1 MLRMNA
7 TPSLDDL
14 SALYLLRCEVEGK
27 SAQTVRA
34 YRETLGRFRRV
45 VTVDDAAAVTP
56 GDVYRYLGGFSHLS
70 LETRHR
76 YFREVRC
83 FFNWLVDGR
92 YLHDNPFRGIKN
104 VRLPQR
110 IVEPFSPADIAQL
123 MAACDSATA
132 LGLRDRAMVLCLLD
146 TGLRC
151 SELVQL
157 SLDDLDLDTRR
168 LRVRHGKGNKQRV
181 VPFAARCRAALKRY
195 LEQRGTAPGPLF
207 VAASHLG
214 ALKPATRAPAERT
227 QADAAAPRATHWG
240 GEGARAPLPSHLRD
254 LGDSR
259 TTRANSTCSTC
270 SDTPRPTWCVATA
283 PPTAQSRRHCATI
296 ASPRATR

>member
-7 TPSLDDL
+7 APSLDDL

-34 YRETLGRFRRV
+34 YRETLGRFRRAV
-45 VTVDDAAAVTP
+45 VVDDAAAVTP

-92 YLHDNPFRGIKN
+92 YLHENPFRGIKN

-157 SLDDLDLDTRR
+157 TLDDLDLETRR

-181 VPFAARCRAALKRY
+181 VPFAAHCRAALERY
-195 LEQRGTAPGPLF
+195 LERRGTVPGPLF

-214 ALKPATRAPAERT
+214 VLKPATALRPNGLKQMLRRLGRRTLTCNFPAVSLK
-227 QADAAAPRATHWG
+227 PH
-240 GEGARAPLPSHLRD
+240 
-254 LGDSR
+254 
-259 TTRANSTCSTC
+259 
-270 SDTPRPTWCVATA
+270 
-283 PPTAQSRRHCATI
+283 I
-296 ASPRATR
+296 

>member
-1 MLRMNA
+1 MLVMNA
-7 TPSLDDL
+7 SPSLTEL

-34 YRETLGRFRRV
+34 YRESLNRFARA
-45 VTVDDAAAVTP
+45 VTVADAAAVTP
-56 GDVYRYLGGFSHLS
+56 EDVYRYLGGFSHLS

-83 FFNWLVDGR
+83 FFNWLVDAR
-92 YLHDNPFRGIKN
+92 HLQDNPFRGIKN

-123 MAACDSATA
+123 MAGCDSATA

-157 SLDDLDLDTRR
+157 TLDDLDLETRR

-181 VPFAARCRAALKRY
+181 VPFAAHCGAALERY
-195 LEQRGTAPGPLF
+195 LERRGTAPGPLF

-214 ALKPATRAPAERT
+214 ELKPATGAPTERA
-227 QADAAAPRATHWG
+227 QADASAAWVVAQKWRKCTRIASATHSRRG
-240 GEGARAPLPSHLRD
+240 QSH
-254 LGDSR
+254 
-259 TTRANSTCSTC
+259 TMPANSTCSTC

-283 PPTAQSRRHCATI
+283 RPTARSRRQHATI